1 VKDHNITQHTPTI
14 IPRSEHGISRT
25 NISENALKVLYR
37 LSKAGHAAYLVG
49 GAVRDLLLD
58 RHPKDFDIATDAHP
72 EQVKA
77 LFRNCRLIGRRF
89 RLAHVRFGREI
100 IEVATFRAAHDD
112 ADVKDAEKTH
122 DGRLL
127 RDNVYGD
134 LDSDAWRRDLTINA
148 LFYNIKDFS
157 VIDYV
162 DGMTDIREKHI
173 RLIGDP
179 ETRYRE
185 DPVRMLRVLRFS
197 AKLGFEIEH
206 RTHDPITEFAPML
219 DDIPSARLYD
229 EVLKLFHK
237 GHALKS
243 FEVLREHG
251 LLGYLFL
258 QTEDNLHHDPDGYF
272 EQMIRI
278 GLENTDKRV
287 LAGDSVSPAFL
298 YAFLLWGPL
307 RDALVAD
314 GEKDVKNITA
324 IIIAAREVFA
334 AQVEQTAIPRR
345 LSMQTREIW
354 SLQPRFEQRRGKR
367 PLRLLSHPRFRA
379 AYDFMLLRNQAGED
393 LQELCDWWT
402 EFQTADDNQRHLVTK
417 APSRPKRRR
426 RSRRG
431 DDGAEASDL

>member
-1 VKDHNITQHTPTI
+1 MSQHTPTI

-25 NISENALKVLYR
+25 NISENALKVLHR
-37 LSKAGHAAYLVG
+37 LNKAGHAAYLVG
-49 GAVRDLLLD
+49 GAVRDLLLGL
-58 RHPKDFDIATDAHP
+58 HPKDFDIATDAHP
-72 EQVKA
+72 EQVNE

-89 RLAHVRFGREI
+89 RLAHIRYGREI

-112 ADVKDAEKTH
+112 ADEKQAGQTQE
-122 DGRLL
+122 GRLL

-157 VIDYV
+157 VVDYV
-162 DGMTDIREKHI
+162 GGMGDIHARQI

-185 DPVRMLRVLRFS
+185 DPVRMLRVLRFA

-206 RTHDPITEFAPML
+206 RTHAPITEFAPML
-219 DDIPSARLYD
+219 DEIPSARLYD

-243 FEVLREHG
+243 FEVLREHE

-272 EQMIRI
+272 QRMISH

-287 LAGDSVSPAFL
+287 QSGDSVSPAFL

-307 RDALVAD
+307 RDVLRAD
-314 GEKDVKNITA
+314 GERGINNISA
-324 IIIAAREVFA
+324 IIVAAREVFA

-367 PLRLLSHPRFRA
+367 PLRLLSQPRFRA
-379 AYDFMLLRNQAGED
+379 AYDFLLLRNQAGED

-402 EFQTADDNQRHLVTK
+402 EFQTADDNQRHMVTK
-417 APSRPKRRR
+417 TPSRPKRRR
-426 RSRRG
+426 RSSRR
-431 DDGAEASDL
+431 DDRTEASDI